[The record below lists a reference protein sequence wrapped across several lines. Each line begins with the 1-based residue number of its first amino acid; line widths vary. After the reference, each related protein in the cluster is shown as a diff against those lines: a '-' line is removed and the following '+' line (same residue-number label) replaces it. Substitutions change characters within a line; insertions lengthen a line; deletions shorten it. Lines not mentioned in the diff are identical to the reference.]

1 MKVPKYHRQKTR
13 GPATHKQAPKAFLF
27 PLRRSAPVR
36 FLFSLRSKCWFACKT
51 QWKTKYLTTDLG
63 SIFGPN
69 VGAVL
74 GHACCLYRTLTGGG
88 GRRPLSLLPIWHPN
102 THCRNFW
109 WASTTKQIVC
119 VDEYVADAHLENLN
133 KCDSNWK
140 HAFSFVAPNTLSRP
154 ICFPY
159 VILARN
165 NRRTN
170 ETLPYIFLLFV
181 FLLAA
186 VMRVSKSTQD
196 VRNGVDRG
204 PKRNLKRLIRNY
216 TGNIKAQRGPYSNR
230 SVGRT
235 SAKKTKQTASAQ
247 TVWFSKYLGKSGWFP
262 VLCSPYV
269 VFD

>member
-1 MKVPKYHRQKTR
+1 M
-13 GPATHKQAPKAFLF
+13 
-27 PLRRSAPVR
+27 
-36 FLFSLRSKCWFACKT
+36 
-51 QWKTKYLTTDLG
+51 
-63 SIFGPN
+63 
-69 VGAVL
+69 GAVL

-119 VDEYVADAHLENLN
+119 VDEYVADAHLENLK

-165 NRRTN
+165 NHRTN
-170 ETLPYIFLLFV
+170 ETLPYIYIYIYIYFLFFCCFVLLLFV

-216 TGNIKAQRGPYSNR
+216 TGNIKAQRGLYSNR
-230 SVGRT
+230 CVGPT
-235 SAKKTKQTASAQ
+235 SAKKTKQTVSAQ
-247 TVWFSKYLGKSGWFP
+247 TVLFWKYLGTSGWFP
-262 VLCSPYV
+262 VLFFPYV
-269 VFD
+269 VVD